1 MKNKEDRFFFGEH
14 ALKRGLE
21 RMVDK
26 FEPYTQHD
34 YDQIKKLILKN
45 MEWNELAAN
54 WELRDWGLEFV
65 IRDSKV
71 VTISPLEDKNKDV
84 TKIRRI
90 TEFHKLNQKKY
101 MRLGRTQNS
110 YKKN

>member
-1 MKNKEDRFFFGEH
+1 MRKKEDRFVFGAH
-14 ALKRGLE
+14 SLHRALE

-26 FEPYTQHD
+26 FEPYTQKD

-45 MEWNELAAN
+45 MVWNEFACN
-54 WELRDWGLEFV
+54 WELRDWALEFV
-65 IRDSKV
+65 IKNDKV
-71 VTISPLEDKNKDV
+71 VTIAPIENKNKDV

-90 TEFHKLNQKKY
+90 TEFHKTNQKKY